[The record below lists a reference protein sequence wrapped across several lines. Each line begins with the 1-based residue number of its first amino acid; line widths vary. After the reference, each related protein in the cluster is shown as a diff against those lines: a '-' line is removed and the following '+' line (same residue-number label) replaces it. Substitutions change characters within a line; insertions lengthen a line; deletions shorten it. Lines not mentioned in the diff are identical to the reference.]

1 MDTHPTDAQLL
12 TTWQAGDAKA
22 GHTLCMRYYQTT
34 ERFFRGRI
42 PVKSDS
48 VDLTQQTFLDVTA
61 NHGIIRAFAP
71 FLFRVRSRRLSDYYR
86 RLYRKGHCE
95 PYETQQAQ
103 QTGVETRAARGERK
117 RAVREALALLPA
129 ERYEILWLHYADGL
143 SNAQIAEIL
152 ELPVGTVKSRL
163 RLGRQQ
169 LSKSLATVKSG
180 VPALSDLFRLRP
192 KT

>member
-1 MDTHPTDAQLL
+1 
-12 TTWQAGDAKA
+12 
-22 GHTLCMRYYQTT
+22 MRYYQTT

-61 NHGIIRAFAP
+61 NRQRIRSFAP

-86 RLYRKGHCE
+86 RLYRTGYCE
-95 PYETQQAQ
+95 PYKTQQAK
-103 QTGVETRAARGERK
+103 QTGVETRATRGERK
-117 RAVREALALLPA
+117 RAVREALTLLPPD
-129 ERYEILWLHYADGL
+129 RYEALWLHYADGL
-143 SNAQIAEIL
+143 TSSQIAEVL

-169 LSKSLATVKSG
+169 LSKSLATINSG
-180 VPALSDLFRLRP
+180 VPALSDLFRLSS
-192 KT
+192 KA